1 MSTWA
6 SSIGESVLVIQGQTV
21 ANCYWIKITKI
32 KWLEMQLDQ
41 KWSLRRVFIPSSL
54 TGSLGVN
61 LKSFKVHGGI
71 PINISSSNKDEGILA
86 SASSRPKGFRLN
98 LRKLGNQS
106 QAMSQVEKEN
116 LSDVLDVLLK
126 YSKISN
132 DSSCPYIQ
140 GQIRV
145 ANPLVA
151 SLLNSG

>member
-1 MSTWA
+1 MA
-6 SSIGESVLVIQGQTV
+6 GNVVGQ
-21 ANCYWIKITKI
+21 
-32 KWLEMQLDQ
+32 EMEFQEGFRYD
-41 KWSLRRVFIPSSL
+41 SSL
-54 TGSLGVN
+54 PIGPNCLQCDRLISMKTR
-61 LKSFKVHGGI
+61 KVHGGI

-140 GQIRV
+140 GKIPKNHKLYQ
-145 ANPLVA
+145 NNFQWTLVKPK
-151 SLLNSG
+151 SSFRQ

>member
-1 MSTWA
+1 MHSA
-6 SSIGESVLVIQGQTV
+6 SACLS
-21 ANCYWIKITKI
+21 
-32 KWLEMQLDQ
+32 
-41 KWSLRRVFIPSSL
+41 
-54 TGSLGVN
+54 GVRDAP
-61 LKSFKVHGGI
+61 SFKDGANKMDNFKFKNDGTMMAC
-71 PINISSSNKDEGILA
+71 SNKDEGILA

-140 GQIRV
+140 GQISNQKTRK
-145 ANPLVA
+145 
-151 SLLNSG
+151 

>member
-1 MSTWA
+1 MD
-6 SSIGESVLVIQGQTV
+6 GNV
-21 ANCYWIKITKI
+21 AG
-32 KWLEMQLDQ
+32 LEMEYQARFQFKLSDWLPNQ
-41 KWSLRRVFIPSSL
+41 KQS
-54 TGSLGVN
+54 

-140 GQIRV
+140 GRKSNQKTIK
-145 ANPLVA
+145 
-151 SLLNSG
+151 

>member
-1 MSTWA
+1 MSTRA
-6 SSIGESVLVIQGQTV
+6 SPTGESILVIQGQTV
-21 ANCYWIKITKI
+21 TNCYWIKITKI
-32 KWLEMQLDQ
+32 KWLEMQLDS
-41 KWSLRRVFIPSSL
+41 KWSLRQDFISSSL
-54 TGSLGVN
+54 IGHPIRSN

-140 GQIRV
+140 GQKSNQKTIK
-145 ANPLVA
+145 
-151 SLLNSG
+151 